1 MEKTFWNDLKHMAR
15 HSRKLSF
22 TMPILI
28 GFTGILLSFLLIAVF
43 VTTTQRQNFLE
54 DYHHVNRNFT
64 HNLAVNYTESLL
76 RGNDY
81 ILARATKFFA
91 KNDKLNQAI
100 NIDPQSGLQELMQLE
115 ELMPTVSSI
124 SLADTQGHYL
134 RAPEV
139 LENDNSRAE
148 VQTVVYQTGGSQ
160 YFQPLYQSLSG
171 FLYTASHHYTLQTGH
186 LTGRPAQRQPRI
198 SSGSD
203 VNGIRFAPDGC
214 PCSGRVFRRAA
225 RRESRTSSGYRRAF

>member
-28 GFTGILLSFLLIAVF
+28 GFAGILLSFLLIAVF

-91 KNDKLNQAI
+91 NNDKLNQAI
-100 NIDPQSGLQELMQLE
+100 N
-115 ELMPTVSSI
+115 T
-124 SLADTQGHYL
+124 
-134 RAPEV
+134 
-139 LENDNSRAE
+139 
-148 VQTVVYQTGGSQ
+148 
-160 YFQPLYQSLSG
+160 
-171 FLYTASHHYTLQTGH
+171 
-186 LTGRPAQRQPRI
+186 
-198 SSGSD
+198 
-203 VNGIRFAPDGC
+203 IRKVGC
-214 PCSGRVFRRAA
+214 RN
-225 RRESRTSSGYRRAF
+225 

>member
-28 GFTGILLSFLLIAVF
+28 GFAGILLSFLLIAVF

-91 KNDKLNQAI
+91 NNDKLNQAI
-100 NIDPQSGLQELMQLE
+100 NIDPQSGLQELMQL
-115 ELMPTVSSI
+115 
-124 SLADTQGHYL
+124 
-134 RAPEV
+134 
-139 LENDNSRAE
+139 
-148 VQTVVYQTGGSQ
+148 
-160 YFQPLYQSLSG
+160 QS
-171 FLYTASHHYTLQTGH
+171 
-186 LTGRPAQRQPRI
+186 
-198 SSGSD
+198 
-203 VNGIRFAPDGC
+203 
-214 PCSGRVFRRAA
+214 
-225 RRESRTSSGYRRAF
+225 